1 MIDVINFTPY
11 SSLIGGL
18 IIGVAVVLFFITTGR
33 LAGIS
38 GIVSST
44 LEKNE
49 NKFSNLLFIIGL
61 VLGPLVFIFFSQN
74 DVVFKMTSSIPL
86 IIVGGLLVGLG
97 TKIGRGCTSGH
108 GICGISRFSMRS
120 ILATIIFMIFAMFT
134 VFFLQ
139 LLEIYKMYKNIFSL
153 ISGLVFGIGLTIG
166 GMTNPS
172 KVIAFLNITNN
183 WDPSLIFVM
192 GGAIAFVLPSFY
204 LLKNKEK
211 PIFASSFQIPSS
223 KNINQKLILGSSM
236 FGIGWGMIGL
246 CPGPAISSIAFLQ
259 PLSILF
265 IISMM
270 SGFYLTKFIKI

>member
-61 VLGPLVFIFFSQN
+61 VLGPLVFIFFSKN

-108 GICGISRFSMRS
+108 GICGISRFSTRS
-120 ILATIIFMIFAMFT
+120 ILATIIFMIFAMIT

-139 LLEIYKMYKNIFSL
+139 LLEIS
-153 ISGLVFGIGLTIG
+153 
-166 GMTNPS
+166 
-172 KVIAFLNITNN
+172 
-183 WDPSLIFVM
+183 
-192 GGAIAFVLPSFY
+192 
-204 LLKNKEK
+204 
-211 PIFASSFQIPSS
+211 
-223 KNINQKLILGSSM
+223 
-236 FGIGWGMIGL
+236 
-246 CPGPAISSIAFLQ
+246 
-259 PLSILF
+259 
-265 IISMM
+265 
-270 SGFYLTKFIKI
+270 

>member
-86 IIVGGLLVGLG
+86 IIAGGLLVGLG

-120 ILATIIFMIFAMFT
+120 IVATIIFMIFAMIT

-139 LLEIYKMYKNIFSL
+139 LLEIS
-153 ISGLVFGIGLTIG
+153 
-166 GMTNPS
+166 
-172 KVIAFLNITNN
+172 
-183 WDPSLIFVM
+183 
-192 GGAIAFVLPSFY
+192 
-204 LLKNKEK
+204 
-211 PIFASSFQIPSS
+211 
-223 KNINQKLILGSSM
+223 
-236 FGIGWGMIGL
+236 
-246 CPGPAISSIAFLQ
+246 
-259 PLSILF
+259 
-265 IISMM
+265 
-270 SGFYLTKFIKI
+270 

>member
-74 DVVFKMTSSIPL
+74 DVVFKMTSSIPP
-86 IIVGGLLVGLG
+86 IIVGGLLVGAG

-120 ILATIIFMIFAMFT
+120 ILATIIFMIFAMIT
-134 VFFLQ
+134 VYFLQ
-139 LLEIYKMYKNIFSL
+139 LLEIS
-153 ISGLVFGIGLTIG
+153 
-166 GMTNPS
+166 
-172 KVIAFLNITNN
+172 
-183 WDPSLIFVM
+183 
-192 GGAIAFVLPSFY
+192 
-204 LLKNKEK
+204 
-211 PIFASSFQIPSS
+211 
-223 KNINQKLILGSSM
+223 
-236 FGIGWGMIGL
+236 
-246 CPGPAISSIAFLQ
+246 
-259 PLSILF
+259 
-265 IISMM
+265 
-270 SGFYLTKFIKI
+270 

>member
-74 DVVFKMTSSIPL
+74 NVVFKMTSSIPL
-86 IIVGGLLVGLG
+86 IIAGGLLVGLG

-120 ILATIIFMIFAMFT
+120 ILATIIFMIFAMIT
-134 VFFLQ
+134 VYIFQ
-139 LLEIYKMYKNIFSL
+139 LLGVS
-153 ISGLVFGIGLTIG
+153 
-166 GMTNPS
+166 
-172 KVIAFLNITNN
+172 
-183 WDPSLIFVM
+183 
-192 GGAIAFVLPSFY
+192 
-204 LLKNKEK
+204 
-211 PIFASSFQIPSS
+211 
-223 KNINQKLILGSSM
+223 
-236 FGIGWGMIGL
+236 
-246 CPGPAISSIAFLQ
+246 
-259 PLSILF
+259 
-265 IISMM
+265 
-270 SGFYLTKFIKI
+270 

>member
-74 DVVFKMTSSIPL
+74 DVVYKMTSSIPL

-120 ILATIIFMIFAMFT
+120 ILATIIFMIFAMIT

-139 LLEIYKMYKNIFSL
+139 LLEIS
-153 ISGLVFGIGLTIG
+153 
-166 GMTNPS
+166 
-172 KVIAFLNITNN
+172 
-183 WDPSLIFVM
+183 
-192 GGAIAFVLPSFY
+192 
-204 LLKNKEK
+204 
-211 PIFASSFQIPSS
+211 
-223 KNINQKLILGSSM
+223 
-236 FGIGWGMIGL
+236 
-246 CPGPAISSIAFLQ
+246 
-259 PLSILF
+259 
-265 IISMM
+265 
-270 SGFYLTKFIKI
+270 

>member
-120 ILATIIFMIFAMFT
+120 ILATIIFMILAMIT

-139 LLEIYKMYKNIFSL
+139 LLEIS
-153 ISGLVFGIGLTIG
+153 
-166 GMTNPS
+166 
-172 KVIAFLNITNN
+172 
-183 WDPSLIFVM
+183 
-192 GGAIAFVLPSFY
+192 
-204 LLKNKEK
+204 
-211 PIFASSFQIPSS
+211 
-223 KNINQKLILGSSM
+223 
-236 FGIGWGMIGL
+236 
-246 CPGPAISSIAFLQ
+246 
-259 PLSILF
+259 
-265 IISMM
+265 
-270 SGFYLTKFIKI
+270 

>member
-18 IIGVAVVLFFITTGR
+18 IIGFAVVLFFITTGR

-61 VLGPLVFIFFSQN
+61 VLGPLVYIFFSKN

-108 GICGISRFSMRS
+108 GICGISRFSIRS
-120 ILATIIFMIFAMFT
+120 IVATIIFMIFAMIT

-139 LLEIYKMYKNIFSL
+139 LLEIS
-153 ISGLVFGIGLTIG
+153 
-166 GMTNPS
+166 
-172 KVIAFLNITNN
+172 
-183 WDPSLIFVM
+183 
-192 GGAIAFVLPSFY
+192 
-204 LLKNKEK
+204 
-211 PIFASSFQIPSS
+211 
-223 KNINQKLILGSSM
+223 
-236 FGIGWGMIGL
+236 
-246 CPGPAISSIAFLQ
+246 
-259 PLSILF
+259 
-265 IISMM
+265 
-270 SGFYLTKFIKI
+270 

>member
-61 VLGPLVFIFFSQN
+61 VLGPLVYIFFSQN

-86 IIVGGLLVGLG
+86 IVIGGLLVGVG

-108 GICGISRFSMRS
+108 GICGISRLSMRS
-120 ILATIIFMIFAMFT
+120 ILATIIFMIFAMIT
-134 VFFLQ
+134 VYIFQ
-139 LLEIYKMYKNIFSL
+139 LL
-153 ISGLVFGIGLTIG
+153 
-166 GMTNPS
+166 
-172 KVIAFLNITNN
+172 KV
-183 WDPSLIFVM
+183 S
-192 GGAIAFVLPSFY
+192 
-204 LLKNKEK
+204 
-211 PIFASSFQIPSS
+211 
-223 KNINQKLILGSSM
+223 
-236 FGIGWGMIGL
+236 
-246 CPGPAISSIAFLQ
+246 
-259 PLSILF
+259 
-265 IISMM
+265 
-270 SGFYLTKFIKI
+270 

>member
-86 IIVGGLLVGLG
+86 IIVGGLLVGVG

-139 LLEIYKMYKNIFSL
+139 LLEIS
-153 ISGLVFGIGLTIG
+153 
-166 GMTNPS
+166 
-172 KVIAFLNITNN
+172 
-183 WDPSLIFVM
+183 
-192 GGAIAFVLPSFY
+192 
-204 LLKNKEK
+204 
-211 PIFASSFQIPSS
+211 
-223 KNINQKLILGSSM
+223 
-236 FGIGWGMIGL
+236 
-246 CPGPAISSIAFLQ
+246 
-259 PLSILF
+259 
-265 IISMM
+265 
-270 SGFYLTKFIKI
+270 

>member
-1 MIDVINFTPY
+1 MIDTLNFTHY
-11 SSLIGGL
+11 SSLIGGI

-120 ILATIIFMIFAMFT
+120 ILATIFFMFFAMIT
-134 VFFLQ
+134 VYIFQ
-139 LLEIYKMYKNIFSL
+139 LLGVS
-153 ISGLVFGIGLTIG
+153 
-166 GMTNPS
+166 
-172 KVIAFLNITNN
+172 
-183 WDPSLIFVM
+183 
-192 GGAIAFVLPSFY
+192 
-204 LLKNKEK
+204 
-211 PIFASSFQIPSS
+211 
-223 KNINQKLILGSSM
+223 
-236 FGIGWGMIGL
+236 
-246 CPGPAISSIAFLQ
+246 
-259 PLSILF
+259 
-265 IISMM
+265 
-270 SGFYLTKFIKI
+270 

>member
-1 MIDVINFTPY
+1 MIDLINFTPY

-120 ILATIIFMIFAMFT
+120 ILATIIFMIFAMIT
-134 VFFLQ
+134 VYFLQ
-139 LLEIYKMYKNIFSL
+139 LLEIS
-153 ISGLVFGIGLTIG
+153 
-166 GMTNPS
+166 
-172 KVIAFLNITNN
+172 
-183 WDPSLIFVM
+183 
-192 GGAIAFVLPSFY
+192 
-204 LLKNKEK
+204 
-211 PIFASSFQIPSS
+211 
-223 KNINQKLILGSSM
+223 
-236 FGIGWGMIGL
+236 
-246 CPGPAISSIAFLQ
+246 
-259 PLSILF
+259 
-265 IISMM
+265 
-270 SGFYLTKFIKI
+270 

>member
-61 VLGPLVFIFFSQN
+61 VLGPLVYIFFSKN

-108 GICGISRFSMRS
+108 GICGISRFSTRS
-120 ILATIIFMIFAMFT
+120 ILATTIFMIFAMIT

-139 LLEIYKMYKNIFSL
+139 LLEIS
-153 ISGLVFGIGLTIG
+153 
-166 GMTNPS
+166 
-172 KVIAFLNITNN
+172 
-183 WDPSLIFVM
+183 
-192 GGAIAFVLPSFY
+192 
-204 LLKNKEK
+204 
-211 PIFASSFQIPSS
+211 
-223 KNINQKLILGSSM
+223 
-236 FGIGWGMIGL
+236 
-246 CPGPAISSIAFLQ
+246 
-259 PLSILF
+259 
-265 IISMM
+265 
-270 SGFYLTKFIKI
+270 

>member
-1 MIDVINFTPY
+1 MIDLINFTPY

-86 IIVGGLLVGLG
+86 IIVGGLLVGAG

-120 ILATIIFMIFAMFT
+120 ILATIIFMILAMIT

-139 LLEIYKMYKNIFSL
+139 LLEIS
-153 ISGLVFGIGLTIG
+153 
-166 GMTNPS
+166 
-172 KVIAFLNITNN
+172 
-183 WDPSLIFVM
+183 
-192 GGAIAFVLPSFY
+192 
-204 LLKNKEK
+204 
-211 PIFASSFQIPSS
+211 
-223 KNINQKLILGSSM
+223 
-236 FGIGWGMIGL
+236 
-246 CPGPAISSIAFLQ
+246 
-259 PLSILF
+259 
-265 IISMM
+265 
-270 SGFYLTKFIKI
+270 

>member
-61 VLGPLVFIFFSQN
+61 VLGPLVFIFFSKN

-120 ILATIIFMIFAMFT
+120 ILATIIFMIFAMIT

-139 LLEIYKMYKNIFSL
+139 LLEIS
-153 ISGLVFGIGLTIG
+153 
-166 GMTNPS
+166 
-172 KVIAFLNITNN
+172 
-183 WDPSLIFVM
+183 
-192 GGAIAFVLPSFY
+192 
-204 LLKNKEK
+204 
-211 PIFASSFQIPSS
+211 
-223 KNINQKLILGSSM
+223 
-236 FGIGWGMIGL
+236 
-246 CPGPAISSIAFLQ
+246 
-259 PLSILF
+259 
-265 IISMM
+265 
-270 SGFYLTKFIKI
+270 

>member
-1 MIDVINFTPY
+1 MIDLINFTPY

-61 VLGPLVFIFFSQN
+61 VLGPLVFIFFSKN

-86 IIVGGLLVGLG
+86 IIVGGLLVGAG

-120 ILATIIFMIFAMFT
+120 ILATIIFMIFAMIT
-134 VFFLQ
+134 VYFLQ
-139 LLEIYKMYKNIFSL
+139 LLEIS
-153 ISGLVFGIGLTIG
+153 
-166 GMTNPS
+166 
-172 KVIAFLNITNN
+172 
-183 WDPSLIFVM
+183 
-192 GGAIAFVLPSFY
+192 
-204 LLKNKEK
+204 
-211 PIFASSFQIPSS
+211 
-223 KNINQKLILGSSM
+223 
-236 FGIGWGMIGL
+236 
-246 CPGPAISSIAFLQ
+246 
-259 PLSILF
+259 
-265 IISMM
+265 
-270 SGFYLTKFIKI
+270 

>member
-18 IIGVAVVLFFITTGR
+18 IIGFAIVLFFITTGR

-61 VLGPLVFIFFSQN
+61 VLGPLVFIFFSKN

-86 IIVGGLLVGLG
+86 IIAGGLLVGLG

-120 ILATIIFMIFAMFT
+120 MVATIIFMIFAMIT

-139 LLEIYKMYKNIFSL
+139 LLEIS
-153 ISGLVFGIGLTIG
+153 
-166 GMTNPS
+166 
-172 KVIAFLNITNN
+172 
-183 WDPSLIFVM
+183 
-192 GGAIAFVLPSFY
+192 
-204 LLKNKEK
+204 
-211 PIFASSFQIPSS
+211 
-223 KNINQKLILGSSM
+223 
-236 FGIGWGMIGL
+236 
-246 CPGPAISSIAFLQ
+246 
-259 PLSILF
+259 
-265 IISMM
+265 
-270 SGFYLTKFIKI
+270 

>member
-61 VLGPLVFIFFSQN
+61 VLGPLVYIFFSQN

-120 ILATIIFMIFAMFT
+120 ILATIIFMILAMIT

-139 LLEIYKMYKNIFSL
+139 LLEIS
-153 ISGLVFGIGLTIG
+153 
-166 GMTNPS
+166 
-172 KVIAFLNITNN
+172 
-183 WDPSLIFVM
+183 
-192 GGAIAFVLPSFY
+192 
-204 LLKNKEK
+204 
-211 PIFASSFQIPSS
+211 
-223 KNINQKLILGSSM
+223 
-236 FGIGWGMIGL
+236 
-246 CPGPAISSIAFLQ
+246 
-259 PLSILF
+259 
-265 IISMM
+265 
-270 SGFYLTKFIKI
+270 

>member
-49 NKFSNLLFIIGL
+49 NKFSNILFIIGL
-61 VLGPLVFIFFSQN
+61 VLGPLVFIFFSKN
-74 DVVFKMTSSIPL
+74 DVVFKMTSSIPI
-86 IIVGGLLVGLG
+86 IIVGGLLVGAG

-120 ILATIIFMIFAMFT
+120 ILATIIFMILAMIT

-139 LLEIYKMYKNIFSL
+139 LLEIS
-153 ISGLVFGIGLTIG
+153 
-166 GMTNPS
+166 
-172 KVIAFLNITNN
+172 
-183 WDPSLIFVM
+183 
-192 GGAIAFVLPSFY
+192 
-204 LLKNKEK
+204 
-211 PIFASSFQIPSS
+211 
-223 KNINQKLILGSSM
+223 
-236 FGIGWGMIGL
+236 
-246 CPGPAISSIAFLQ
+246 
-259 PLSILF
+259 
-265 IISMM
+265 
-270 SGFYLTKFIKI
+270 

>member
-86 IIVGGLLVGLG
+86 IIVGGLLVGAG

-120 ILATIIFMIFAMFT
+120 ILATIIFMIFAMIT

-139 LLEIYKMYKNIFSL
+139 LLEIL
-153 ISGLVFGIGLTIG
+153 
-166 GMTNPS
+166 
-172 KVIAFLNITNN
+172 
-183 WDPSLIFVM
+183 
-192 GGAIAFVLPSFY
+192 
-204 LLKNKEK
+204 
-211 PIFASSFQIPSS
+211 
-223 KNINQKLILGSSM
+223 
-236 FGIGWGMIGL
+236 
-246 CPGPAISSIAFLQ
+246 
-259 PLSILF
+259 
-265 IISMM
+265 
-270 SGFYLTKFIKI
+270 

>member
-1 MIDVINFTPY
+1 MIDIVNFTPY

-18 IIGVAVVLFFITTGR
+18 IIGFAVVLFFITTGR

-61 VLGPLVFIFFSQN
+61 VLGPLVFIFFSKN

-108 GICGISRFSMRS
+108 GICGISRFSTRS
-120 ILATIIFMIFAMFT
+120 ILATIIFMIFAMIT

-139 LLEIYKMYKNIFSL
+139 LLEIS
-153 ISGLVFGIGLTIG
+153 
-166 GMTNPS
+166 
-172 KVIAFLNITNN
+172 
-183 WDPSLIFVM
+183 
-192 GGAIAFVLPSFY
+192 
-204 LLKNKEK
+204 
-211 PIFASSFQIPSS
+211 
-223 KNINQKLILGSSM
+223 
-236 FGIGWGMIGL
+236 
-246 CPGPAISSIAFLQ
+246 
-259 PLSILF
+259 
-265 IISMM
+265 
-270 SGFYLTKFIKI
+270 

>member
-74 DVVFKMTSSIPL
+74 DVVFKMTSSIPI
-86 IIVGGLLVGLG
+86 IIVGGLLVGAG

-120 ILATIIFMIFAMFT
+120 ILATIIFMILAMIT

-139 LLEIYKMYKNIFSL
+139 LLEIS
-153 ISGLVFGIGLTIG
+153 
-166 GMTNPS
+166 
-172 KVIAFLNITNN
+172 
-183 WDPSLIFVM
+183 
-192 GGAIAFVLPSFY
+192 
-204 LLKNKEK
+204 
-211 PIFASSFQIPSS
+211 
-223 KNINQKLILGSSM
+223 
-236 FGIGWGMIGL
+236 
-246 CPGPAISSIAFLQ
+246 
-259 PLSILF
+259 
-265 IISMM
+265 
-270 SGFYLTKFIKI
+270 